1 VTAVTRVAEQLVD
14 AIRRAN
20 ISWVT
25 RVFRCLLAG
34 VGVTAA
40 AVLFGGPAFAAP
52 SQVTF
57 EPAKVPVVF
66 SATGTAGGPISVQA
80 DVLESTL
87 LLGETP
93 PYLPAPPEGESY
105 LEIEFQMAE
114 GQVPSVPLAL
124 PLSAAT
130 LVTAEGTVSPTGVD
144 LPPWSSTTDWYFPV
158 ADSTT
163 KATLE
168 IGPATVTADGNNGT
182 SQSYT
187 IAPTTIRFV
196 TAPAVVVPG
205 PTVSGPGRRTP
216 ATPGSVSPAQALGI
230 GVGALVVVGAATPG
244 LVLWRRRRAFYRADR
259 QGRVILV
266 GPPLLATELAGARLP
281 DEGSVPPQPPRPR
294 HSIVVK
300 LLGWLDIAGVEPPVM
315 AGPLREIVVFLVLN
329 PGRSFTS
336 VQLRESVWGLGRQP
350 ITPATFRKYM
360 VHLRKAIGPGVVVTA
375 RYRYEMTDAVTSDW
389 AMFLL
394 LRDENASQALEL
406 VRGPVLNGCF
416 DGKKNSPFAWAVAMA
431 NAIEDQITTVA
442 HDLADSYL
450 DDLDDPVRATTT
462 LSHGLRCAQANLA
475 LRLLDL
481 RTGAALGGVREL
493 SRRLEAGRAAMA
505 TFPMD
510 VEQLEEQARHL
521 GWEAALP
528 G

>member
-1 VTAVTRVAEQLVD
+1 VD
-14 AIRRAN
+14 ATRRAN
-20 ISWVT
+20 ISRVT
-25 RVFRCLLAG
+25 RMQRSLLAA

-40 AVLFGGPAFAAP
+40 AVLFGVPAFGAP

-66 SATGTAGGPISVQA
+66 SVTGTEGGPFPVQA
-80 DVLESTL
+80 EVIASTL
-87 LLGETP
+87 LLGGAP
-93 PYLPAPPEGESY
+93 SYLPAAPPGESY
-105 LEIEFQMAE
+105 LWIEFQTTE
-114 GQVPSVPLAL
+114 GQVPDVPLAL
-124 PLSAAT
+124 PLSAGA
-130 LVTAEGTVSPTGVD
+130 LVTAGGTVSPAGFD
-144 LPPWSSTTDWYFPV
+144 LAPASSSTDWYFPV

-168 IGPATVTADGNNGT
+168 IGAATVTAYGNNGT
-182 SQSYT
+182 SESYA
-187 IAPTTIRFV
+187 IAPTTIGFH
-196 TAPAVVVPG
+196 TAPAVTVPV
-205 PTVSGPGRRTP
+205 PAASGPGRRAAP
-216 ATPGSVSPAQALGI
+216 IPVSVSPAKALGF
-230 GVGALVVVGAATPG
+230 GVGSLAIAGAATPG
-244 LVLWRRRRAFYRADR
+244 LILWRRRRAFYRADR

-266 GPPLLATELAGARLP
+266 GPPLLGAELAGARLP
-281 DEGSVPPQPPRPR
+281 EEQGVEPLPPRPR

-360 VHLRKAIGPGVVVTA
+360 VHLRKAIGPGVVVSD

-389 AMFLL
+389 ATFLV
-394 LRDENASQALEL
+394 LRDEDPGQALEL
-406 VRGPVLNGCF
+406 VRGPELNGCF
-416 DGKKNSPFAWAVAMA
+416 DGKKNSPFAWAVAIA
-431 NAIEDQITTVA
+431 NEIEDEITTVA
-442 HDLADSYL
+442 LDLADSYL
-450 DDLDDPVRATTT
+450 DELDDPARATTA

-510 VEQLEEQARHL
+510 VEQLEDQARHL
-521 GWEAALP
+521 GWEAVLP

>member
-1 VTAVTRVAEQLVD
+1 MPA
-14 AIRRAN
+14 
-20 ISWVT
+20 
-25 RVFRCLLAG
+25 
-34 VGVTAA
+34 
-40 AVLFGGPAFAAP
+40 FGGP
-52 SQVTF
+52 SVVNF

-66 SATGTAGGPISVQA
+66 SATGTAGGPFTVQS
-80 DVLESTL
+80 DVIASTL
-87 LLGETP
+87 LLGGAP
-93 PYLPAPPEGESY
+93 SYLPALPPGESY
-105 LEIEFQMAE
+105 LWIEFQTAE
-114 GQVPSVPLAL
+114 GQVPDVPLAL
-124 PLSAAT
+124 PMSAGT
-130 LVTAEGTVSPTGVD
+130 LVTADATVAPAGVD
-144 LPPWSSTTDWYFPV
+144 LGPASVSTEWYFPV

-168 IGPATVTADGNNGT
+168 IGATTVTAYGNNG
-182 SQSYT
+182 SSENYA
-187 IAPTTIRFV
+187 IAPTTFRFV
-196 TAPAVVVPG
+196 TQPAVPLPV
-205 PTVSGPGRRTP
+205 PTVSAPGRR
-216 ATPGSVSPAQALGI
+216 ATPTPISSSPAQALGI
-230 GVGALVVVGAATPG
+230 GVGALAVLGAAIPG
-244 LVLWRRRRAFYRADR
+244 LVVWRRRRAFYRADR
-259 QGRVILV
+259 EGRVILV
-266 GPPLLATELAGARLP
+266 GPPLLGAELAGARLP
-281 DEGSVPPQPPRPR
+281 EEEGVGPPPPRPR

-350 ITPATFRKYM
+350 LTPATFRKYM
-360 VHLRKAIGPGVVVTA
+360 VHLRKAIGPGVVVID

-394 LRDENASQALEL
+394 LRDENAGQALEL

-431 NAIEDQITTVA
+431 NDIEDQIATVA
-442 HDLADSYL
+442 LDLAASCL
-450 DDLDDPVRATTT
+450 DEDDPARATAA

-510 VEQLEEQARHL
+510 VAQLEDQARHL

>member
-1 VTAVTRVAEQLVD
+1 M
-14 AIRRAN
+14 
-20 ISWVT
+20 
-25 RVFRCLLAG
+25 
-34 VGVTAA
+34 
-40 AVLFGGPAFAAP
+40 LFGVPAFGAA
-52 SQVTF
+52 SQGTF
-57 EPAKVPVVF
+57 EPAKVPVF
-66 SATGTAGGPISVQA
+66 LSATGAGGGPFPVQV
-80 DVLESTL
+80 DVLASTL
-87 LLGETP
+87 LLGGAP
-93 PYLPAPPEGESY
+93 SYVPAAPPGQSY
-105 LEIEFQMAE
+105 LWIEFQTAE

-124 PLSAAT
+124 PVSAGT
-130 LVTAEGTVSPTGVD
+130 LVTAEGSVSPAGVD
-144 LPPWSSTTDWYFPV
+144 LGPASSRTDWYFPV

-163 KATLE
+163 RATLE
-168 IGPATVTADGNNGT
+168 IGATTVTADGNNGT
-182 SQSYT
+182 SQTYA
-187 IAPTTIRFV
+187 IAPTTIGFR
-196 TAPAVVVPG
+196 TAPAVSIPV
-205 PTVSGPGRRTP
+205 PTVSGPGRR
-216 ATPGSVSPAQALGI
+216 ASVISASVSPAKALGI
-230 GVGALVVVGAATPG
+230 GVGSLAVVAAAIPG
-244 LVLWRRRRAFYRADR
+244 LVVWRRRRAFYRADR

-266 GPPLLATELAGARLP
+266 GPPLLGAQLAGARLP
-281 DEGSVPPQPPRPR
+281 EEGGVEPLPPRPR

-300 LLGWLDIAGVEPPVM
+300 LLGWLEIAGVEPPVM

-360 VHLRKAIGPGVVVTA
+360 VHLRKAIGPGVVVID

-394 LRDENASQALEL
+394 LRNQDAGRALEL

-416 DGKKNSPFAWAVAMA
+416 DGKKNSPFAWAVAIA
-431 NAIEDQITTVA
+431 NEIEDQITTVA
-442 HDLADSYL
+442 LDLADSYL
-450 DDLDDPVRATTT
+450 DELDDPVRATTA

-493 SRRLEAGRAAMA
+493 GRRLEAGRAAMA